1 MKKWSRSIRAPA
13 AMLCA
18 AVVAGSAA
26 ANTANTRVTAAATR
40 SAAAVPLVQGLT
52 IVSAASERQGDY
64 ESTLLIEGI
73 DEEGTTHLTVSADL
87 PDPAGGKPTPVSF
100 NRDVL
105 AADLNSARTY
115 RYLFSSGEQQ
125 FAGTTAMG
133 TSAAVVGDLRSS
145 GKAVVTLDGRQG
157 GLGGLLS
164 GLLGSLAGN
173 EEKSVVG
180 AYLSAAGNIQAVEPK
195 PMPYPMIINDSLVS
209 LSAWHVRGSF
219 AQQGSSVPVE
229 WYILD
234 DPKNALTLRFAFGK
248 EKLEIVR
255 IEFPVLDAAK
265 TLESELSAERRAVI
279 YGIYFDFNSA
289 TIKPA
294 SNALLDT
301 IASVMNSHSE
311 WLLTVEGH
319 TDNIGGNA
327 RNQDLSARRA
337 AAVRTALVTRGIA
350 EKRLTT
356 AGRGAASPRDTNAT
370 LAGRAR
376 NRRVELTRQ

>member
-1 MKKWSRSIRAPA
+1 MNSSSWLAGVGAFLFSIAVAAAGTRPA
-13 AMLCA
+13 A
-18 AVVAGSAA
+18 S
-26 ANTANTRVTAAATR
+26 
-40 SAAAVPLVQGLT
+40 VPLIKGLT
-52 IVSAASERQGDY
+52 LISSVNERQGDY
-64 ESTLLIEGI
+64 ESTLMIEGI
-73 DEEGTTHLTVSADL
+73 DEEGTTHLTTSADL

-100 NRDVL
+100 NRDVP

-115 RYLFSSGEQQ
+115 KYLFSTGEPEYS
-125 FAGTTAMG
+125 GTTAMG
-133 TSAAVVGDLRSS
+133 TSAAVVGDLRTQ
-145 GKAVVTLDGRQG
+145 GKAAVTLDGRPG

-164 GLLGSLAGN
+164 GVLALLPGN
-173 EEKSVVG
+173 EDK
-180 AYLSAAGNIQAVEPK
+180 SAAGGYLTATGSIEAVEPK
-195 PMPYPMIINDSLVS
+195 PVPYPMIVNDALVS
-209 LSAWHVRGSF
+209 LSAWHVKGNF
-219 AQQGSSVPVE
+219 VQEGTSVPVE

-234 DPKNALTLRFAFGK
+234 DPKNALTLRWTFGK
-248 EKLEIVR
+248 DKLEIVR
-255 IEFPVLDAAK
+255 IEFPAPDAAR

-301 IASVMNSHSE
+301 IAAVMNSHPE
-311 WLLTVEGH
+311 WVLNVEGH
-319 TDNIGGNA
+319 TDNIGGDA

-337 AAVRTALVTRGIA
+337 ATVRTALVERGIS

-356 AGRGAASPRDTNAT
+356 AGHGAASPRDTNAT